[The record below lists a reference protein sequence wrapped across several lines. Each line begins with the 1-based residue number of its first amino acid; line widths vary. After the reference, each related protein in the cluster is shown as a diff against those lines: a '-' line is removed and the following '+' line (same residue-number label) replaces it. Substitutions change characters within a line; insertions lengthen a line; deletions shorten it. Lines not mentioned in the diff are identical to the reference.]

1 MNYLHSGYRKAGKI
15 SDDDMLY
22 TLSLFALE
30 PGRWTHRYEWR
41 DLTEV
46 EQCAMG
52 TFWKGL
58 GDAMEISYNRLS
70 SNEYGWR
77 DGLQWLEELE
87 EWSRTHEEANM
98 VPAVDNQRLALATAD
113 LLLWNLPRKWKG
125 TATKFVA
132 ALLEPRLRV
141 AMMWVALLAIS
152 TKLIT
157 RLTSIL

>member
-1 MNYLHSGYRKAGKI
+1 
-15 SDDDMLY
+15 
-22 TLSLFALE
+22 
-30 PGRWTHRYEWR
+30 
-41 DLTEV
+41 
-46 EQCAMG
+46 MG

-70 SNEYGWR
+70 SNEHGWR